1 MDELVPKRSAKTM
14 ADTAK
19 IKALCVKL
27 GSDDLSDEGVGRA
40 TARLSKPQPM
50 HVRVRVSSP
59 SIACRVPGMHAAL
72 AAARR

>member
-27 GSDDLSDEGVGRA
+27 GFDDLSDEEMERVI
-40 TARLSKPQPM
+40 ARLSKPQPM
-50 HVRVRVSSP
+50 QVRVRVSSP
-59 SIACRVPGMHAAL
+59 SIACRVPSMHAAL

>member
-50 HVRVRVSSP
+50 QVRARVSSP